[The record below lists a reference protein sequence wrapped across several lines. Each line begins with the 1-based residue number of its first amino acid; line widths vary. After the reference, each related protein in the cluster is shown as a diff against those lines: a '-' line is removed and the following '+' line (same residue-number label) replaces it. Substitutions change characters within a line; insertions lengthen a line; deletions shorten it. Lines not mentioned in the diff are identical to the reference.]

1 MTQQMW
7 LGGFTVAYIIA
18 MTALSWWAGKRF
30 VENEGEFM
38 LGGRQ
43 FNSFLSMVGLV
54 SILVS
59 GGWLPAIV
67 LYGYLFGVGGAWF
80 YLSWGLAILVTG
92 LLWAGF
98 WRASGAY
105 TPSEWFE
112 YRYGRV
118 GRLAIALVILLAVLA
133 IIGWQ
138 FVGSGAAVAGALG
151 ISTNLAIV
159 LIGAAVILYVALGG
173 IWAATLTDLVQFS
186 WVLLV
191 NFIAIPAYLIIQ
203 YGLPDRATLPDGFY
217 SVPFGTMPILQLTL
231 PSIFTFILLQL
242 SIANQAP
249 YFARAAST
257 VSRRT
262 VHIAWTMAFVIALL
276 TGIAGS
282 LTGIFAR
289 SLVPDL
295 ENPELAFGELLGY
308 LPLPLTALALAGLMA
323 ATMSTV
329 DIYLVSG
336 VNQLIRDVAQLLL
349 HMRDSRQLLRYARWV
364 TIIYG
369 ALTVVFAVWWTE
381 GLSALFGFGTAIGA
395 PLFVFF
401 LDSWLLKVG
410 NGPGA
415 LASVV
420 ASLLTVLVWELLT
433 DLSTVV
439 HTLWVVFPVSFIT
452 LVVVSL
458 LFRTRAQPVES
469 SPEARE
475 LSRVQKEVLEAV
487 AKGYQSAAD
496 IVDFCGTREAAIQ
509 LPVLM
514 RDIDYLIE
522 QGYLRRQGERLTKQL
537 YFDITPEG
545 NRILEEEAVDVE
557 EIQAAQK
564 DGLSLSREASAV
576 LEAVR
581 EEPGATT
588 VEVAH
593 TTGLS
598 LEIVGPTVN
607 VLKHKGLVR
616 IHGLIAPRV
625 SPERDDLTG

>member
-1 MTQQMW
+1 MW

-43 FNSFLSMVGLV
+43 FNSLLTVVGLV

-59 GGWLPAIV
+59 GGYLPAIV
-67 LYGYLFGVGGAWF
+67 LYGYLFGVGGMWF

-92 LLWAGF
+92 LTWAGF

-112 YRYGRV
+112 YRYGRA

-151 ISTNLAIV
+151 ISENLAIV
-159 LIGAAVILYVALGG
+159 GIGAAVIFYVVLGG

-186 WVLLV
+186 WVLVV
-191 NFIAIPAYLIIQ
+191 NFVAIPVYLLIQ

-217 SVPFGTMPILQLTL
+217 SVPFGAMPVLQLIL
-231 PSIFTFILLQL
+231 PSVFTFILLNL

-257 VSRRT
+257 ISRRT
-262 VHIAWTMAFVIALL
+262 VYIAWTMAFGIALV

-282 LTGIFAR
+282 LTGIWAR

-295 ENPELAFGELLGY
+295 DNPELAFGTLLGY

-349 HMRDSRQLLRYARWV
+349 GMRDSQQLLRYARWV
-364 TIIYG
+364 TIVYG
-369 ALTVVFAVWWTE
+369 ALTVIFAVWWTE
-381 GLSALFGFGTAIGA
+381 GLTVLFGFGTAIGA
-395 PLFVFF
+395 PLLVFF
-401 LDSWLLKVG
+401 LDSWLLRVG

-420 ASLLTVLVWELLT
+420 ASLLTILVWEFLT

-509 LPVLM
+509 LTPLL
-514 RDIDYLIE
+514 RDVDYLIE
-522 QGYLRRQGERLTKQL
+522 RGYLRRQGERLTKQL

-545 NRILEEEAVDVE
+545 KRLLEEEAADVVDVE
-557 EIQAAQK
+557 EIQATQTR
-564 DGLSLSREASAV
+564 DLSREASAV
-576 LEAVR
+576 LEAVK

-593 TTGLS
+593 RSGLS
-598 LEIVGPTVN
+598 LEMVTPTVN
-607 VLKHKGLVR
+607 VLKNKGLVR
-616 IHGLIAPRV
+616 IHGFITPRV
-625 SPERDDLTG
+625 SPE

>member
-1 MTQQMW
+1 MTQPMW
-7 LGGFTVAYIIA
+7 LGGFTVVYIIA
-18 MTALSWWAGKRF
+18 MIGLSWWAGKRF

-43 FNSFLSMVGLV
+43 FNSFLSIVGLV

-67 LYGYLFGVGGAWF
+67 LYGYLFGVGGTWF
-80 YLSWGLAILVTG
+80 YLSWGVALVVTM

-118 GRLAIALVILLAVLA
+118 GRLAIAIVILLAVLA

-138 FVGSGAAVAGALG
+138 WVGSGAAVAGALG
-151 ISTNLAIV
+151 ISTNLAIL
-159 LIGAAVILYVALGG
+159 LIGIPVIIYVVLGG
-173 IWAATLTDLVQFS
+173 IWGATLTDLVQFS

-191 NFIAIPAYLIIQ
+191 NFLAIPAYLLIQ

-217 SVPFGTMPILQLTL
+217 SVPFGAMPVLQLTL
-231 PSIFTFILLQL
+231 PSVFTFILLQM

-257 VSRRT
+257 ISRRT
-262 VHIAWTMAFVIALL
+262 ITIAWTWACIIALL
-276 TGIAGS
+276 TGFAGS
-282 LTGIFAR
+282 LTGIYAR
-289 SLVPDL
+289 TLVPDL
-295 ENPELAFGELLGY
+295 ANPELAFGALLDL
-308 LPLPLTALALAGLMA
+308 LPLPLTALALAGLIA

-336 VNQLIRDVAQLLL
+336 VNQLIRDLFQLILR
-349 HMRDSRQLLRYARWV
+349 MRDSQQLLRWARWS

-369 ALTVVFAVWWTE
+369 AATILFAIWWTE
-381 GLSALFGFGTAIGA
+381 GLGALFGFGTAIGA

-401 LDSWLLKVG
+401 LDSWLLRVG

-415 LASVV
+415 LATV
-420 ASLLTVLVWELLT
+420 ATSLLTVLVWELLT
-433 DLSTVV
+433 DLSETV
-439 HTLWVVFPVSFIT
+439 HTLWVVFPVSLIT

-458 LFRTRAQPVES
+458 LFRMRAQPVES

-509 LPVLM
+509 LPALL

-545 NRILEEEAVDVE
+545 NRFLQEEAVDVVDVE
-557 EIQAAQK
+557 EIKDAQTR
-564 DGLSLSREASAV
+564 DLSKEASTV
-576 LEAVR
+576 LETVR
-581 EEPGATT
+581 EKPGVTT
-588 VEVAH
+588 PELAH
-593 TTGLS
+593 RSGLS

-607 VLKHKGLVR
+607 LLKHKGLVR
-616 IHGLIAPRV
+616 IHGLITPRV
-625 SPERDDLTG
+625 SPE

>member
-18 MTALSWWAGKRF
+18 MVALSWWAGKKF

-38 LGGRQ
+38 LGARQ
-43 FNSFLSMVGLV
+43 FNSLLTVVGLV

-59 GGWLPAIV
+59 GGYLPAIV
-67 LYGYLFGVGGAWF
+67 LYGYLFGVGGTWF

-92 LLWAGF
+92 FLWAGF

-112 YRYGRV
+112 YRYGRT
-118 GRLAIALVILLAVLA
+118 GRLAINLVILLAVLA

-138 FVGSGAAVAGALG
+138 WVGSGAAVAGALS
-151 ISTNLAIV
+151 ISTTAAIL
-159 LIGAAVILYVALGG
+159 LISIPVIIYVVLGG

-191 NFIAIPAYLIIQ
+191 NFIAIPVYLLIQ
-203 YGLPDRATLPDGFY
+203 YGLPDSATLPDGFY
-217 SVPFGTMPILQLTL
+217 SVPFGSMPVLQLL
-231 PSIFTFILLQL
+231 IPSVFTFMLLNL

-249 YFARAAST
+249 YYARAAST
-257 VSRRT
+257 ISRRT
-262 VHIAWTMAFVIALL
+262 VYIAWTMSFVIALL

-282 LTGIFAR
+282 LTGIWAR

-295 ENPELAFGELLGY
+295 DNPELAFGTLLGY

-336 VNQLIRDVAQLLL
+336 VSQLIRDVAQLLL
-349 HMRDSRQLLRYARWV
+349 GMRDSQQLLRYARWV
-364 TIIYG
+364 TIVYG
-369 ALTVVFAVWWTE
+369 ALTVIFAIWWTE
-381 GLSALFGFGTAIGA
+381 GLTALFGFGTAIGA

-401 LDSWLLKVG
+401 LDSWLLRVG

-439 HTLWVVFPVSFIT
+439 HTLAVVFPVSFIT

-509 LPVLM
+509 LTPLL
-514 RDIDYLIE
+514 RDCDYLIE

-545 NRILEEEAVDVE
+545 KRFLEEEAADVVDVE
-557 EIQAAQK
+557 EIEATQTR
-564 DGLSLSREASAV
+564 DLSREASTV
-576 LEAVR
+576 LEAVK
-581 EEPGATT
+581 EKPGATT

-593 TTGLS
+593 RSGLS
-598 LEIVGPTVN
+598 LEMVTPTVN
-607 VLKHKGLVR
+607 VLENKGLVR
-616 IHGLIAPRV
+616 IHGLITPRV
-625 SPERDDLTG
+625 SPE

>member
-1 MTQQMW
+1 
-7 LGGFTVAYIIA
+7 
-18 MTALSWWAGKRF
+18 
-30 VENEGEFM
+30 
-38 LGGRQ
+38 
-43 FNSFLSMVGLV
+43 
-54 SILVS
+54 
-59 GGWLPAIV
+59 
-67 LYGYLFGVGGAWF
+67 
-80 YLSWGLAILVTG
+80 
-92 LLWAGF
+92 
-98 WRASGAY
+98 
-105 TPSEWFE
+105 
-112 YRYGRV
+112 
-118 GRLAIALVILLAVLA
+118 
-133 IIGWQ
+133 
-138 FVGSGAAVAGALG
+138 GAAVAGALG
-151 ISTNLAIV
+151 ISENLAIV
-159 LIGAAVILYVALGG
+159 GIGAAVIFYVVLGG

-186 WVLLV
+186 WILLV
-191 NFIAIPAYLIIQ
+191 NFIAIPVYLLIQ
-203 YGLPDRATLPDGFY
+203 YGLPDRATLPDSFY
-217 SVPFGTMPILQLTL
+217 SVPFGAMPVLQLLL
-231 PSIFTFILLQL
+231 PSVFTFILLNL

-249 YFARAAST
+249 YFARAAAT
-257 VSRRT
+257 ISRRT
-262 VHIAWTMAFVIALL
+262 VRIAWTMAFVIALL

-282 LTGIFAR
+282 LTGIWAR

-295 ENPELAFGELLGY
+295 DNPELAFGTLLGY

-329 DIYLVSG
+329 DMYLVSG

-349 HMRDSRQLLRYARWV
+349 GMRDSQQLLRYARWATLV
-364 TIIYG
+364 YG
-369 ALTVVFAVWWTE
+369 ALTVIFAVWWTE
-381 GLSALFGFGTAIGA
+381 GLTVLFGFGTAIGA

-401 LDSWLLKVG
+401 LDSWLLRVG

-439 HTLWVVFPVSFIT
+439 HTLAVVFPVSFIT

-509 LPVLM
+509 LTPLL
-514 RDIDYLIE
+514 RDVDYLIE

-545 NRILEEEAVDVE
+545 KRFLEEEAADVVDVE
-557 EIQAAQK
+557 EIEATQTR
-564 DGLSLSREASAV
+564 DLSREASAV
-576 LEAVR
+576 LEAVK
-581 EEPGATT
+581 EKPGATT

-593 TTGLS
+593 RSGLS
-598 LEIVGPTVN
+598 LEMVTPTVN
-607 VLKHKGLVR
+607 VLENKGLVR
-616 IHGLIAPRV
+616 IHGLITPRV
-625 SPERDDLTG
+625 SPE

>member
-1 MTQQMW
+1 MTQAAW
-7 LGGFTVAYIIA
+7 LGGFTVVYIVA
-18 MTALSWWAGKRF
+18 MIGLSWWAGKRF

-43 FNSFLSMVGLV
+43 FNSFLSIVGLV

-67 LYGYLFGVGGAWF
+67 LYGYLFGVGGTWF
-80 YLSWGLAILVTG
+80 YLSWGLALLVTM

-118 GRLAIALVILLAVLA
+118 GRLAIALVILFAVLA

-138 FVGSGAAVAGALG
+138 WVGSGAAVAGALG
-151 ISTNLAIV
+151 ISSNQAIL
-159 LIGAAVILYVALGG
+159 LIGIPVIIYVVLGG
-173 IWAATLTDLVQFS
+173 IWGATLTDLVQFS

-203 YGLPDRATLPDGFY
+203 YGLPDRAALPDGFY
-217 SVPFGTMPILQLTL
+217 SVPFGAMPVLQLTL
-231 PSIFTFILLQL
+231 PSVFTFILLQM

-257 VSRRT
+257 LSRRT
-262 VHIAWTMAFVIALL
+262 ITIAWTWACIIALL
-276 TGIAGS
+276 TGFAGS
-282 LTGIFAR
+282 LTGIYAR

-295 ENPELAFGELLGY
+295 ANPELAFGELLGF
-308 LPLPLTALALAGLMA
+308 LPLPLTALALAGLIA

-336 VNQLIRDVAQLLL
+336 VNQLVRDLFQLILR
-349 HMRDSRQLLRYARWV
+349 MRDSQQLLRWARWA
-364 TIIYG
+364 TIVYG
-369 ALTVVFAVWWTE
+369 ALTVIFAIWWTE

-433 DLSTVV
+433 DLSETV

-452 LVVVSL
+452 LIVVSL
-458 LFRTRAQPVES
+458 LFRMRAQPVES
-469 SPEARE
+469 SPETRE
-475 LSRVQKEVLEAV
+475 LSRVQKEVLEAI

-496 IVDFCGTREAAIQ
+496 IVDFCGTREAGIQ
-509 LPVLM
+509 LTPLL

-545 NRILEEEAVDVE
+545 NRILEEEAVDVVDVE
-557 EIQAAQK
+557 EIQATQTG
-564 DGLSLSREASAV
+564 DLSREASAV

-581 EEPGATT
+581 DKPGTTT

-616 IHGLIAPRV
+616 IHGLITPRV
-625 SPERDDLTG
+625 SPA